1 MSLTRYLYIAF
12 FFFSTLSFGQ
22 LTDFN
27 FNATAINE
35 TCTNNGVIEMFVSNV
50 TPGAE
55 IIYQLYL
62 APDFENPL
70 AETTASSFAGLS
82 GGTYR
87 VVANQSND
95 GMVNSRQ
102 IDLIINDLVEILDF
116 EISDSTNTNCDTSAT
131 LIVTVLSGN
140 PVSYEIFS
148 GPEIRPLQE
157 SNEFFGLPSGTYT
170 VRVFDDCGDA
180 LTKAYTFNLI
190 NNDLLIGAPVL
201 PEVYSSC
208 TAIDITN
215 QISSTSGAPILYPLI
230 INYTVFAPN
239 GSIAQSFTQN
249 ISFGSVDVLELV
261 QNITLFGSELFDIQ
275 IEIVDNCN
283 TVFTQQFEIDPNP
296 KVSFQQESG
305 ECGDLFFSIAVI
317 NYFPPFTLNFTQPVE
332 FNPLIFNA
340 IYPGPYVQSPVT
352 FGDIENPVP
361 FGNYSL
367 SLEDACGRIG
377 VRNFSLTKKPL
388 QPQVGAANNGCASIF
403 GNVRISIP
411 DRKIVSIV
419 MTQAPNTYSGV
430 IPDNVT
436 GSVDGDGIYIN
447 NNLPIGIYTFVI
459 IDDCGETY
467 EKEVTVPAFV
477 FGPLVAVARPD
488 CNPTSGAVRLSTT
501 NGKLVTVKITA
512 APPTFLF
519 PLPYDVS
526 FNINANGLLFMADL
540 SAGMYSF
547 EAVDICGFELQNTIQ
562 INGYTSNS
570 DGFQLTR
577 KCGSFDITIDDTD
590 ESITG
595 KTFWL
600 QKYFPETNSWGHPT
614 TGAAFVE
621 GNIPTSST
629 AREIVN
635 STTVLNIFLI
645 GDFRI
650 VKVFQ
655 SFNNGNPD
663 AKCADLYVEFTVAPE
678 LIILGAFNLNCN
690 DGLGA
695 NNVVLD
701 VIGVQPFNFKI
712 MAPFVLDNGESNT
725 FSSLTEGVYI
735 FQVTDSCGNIKNIN
749 VETGTLLPLAIANE
763 PQSMLVC
770 RDDGVQFGIF
780 PLVNQTPQVLGNQNP
795 NFYNVTYHLTQVE
808 ANSGENALPDGYTNF
823 SNPQIIYVR
832 VQHQTITACYST
844 TSFKI
849 FAGIKPILMP
859 VGPLF
864 ICEGF
869 TTRLTAQ
876 SGFSAYE
883 WSTGETTQSIIVNE
897 AGTFTVT
904 VKNQYEDFSCDTSI
918 DYNVISSSRAEIQ
931 TVDTSDWSSSNNS
944 VTIVVE
950 GSGNYLY
957 SLDNENFQTENSFSN
972 LLAGIYTIYVKDENG
987 CGTVNE
993 VFTLLNYPKYFTPNA
1008 DGYNDT
1014 WQIQFSTAE
1023 PDLNVDIFDRFGKF
1037 VIRLKGGE
1045 VGWDGTYN
1053 GNNLPATDYWF
1064 VVVREDGKIYK
1075 GHFSLKR

>member
-12 FFFSTLSFGQ
+12 FFCSTLSFGQ

-27 FNATAINE
+27 FNATAVNE

-70 AETTASSFAGLS
+70 AETTASSFAGLA
-82 GGTYR
+82 GGIYR

-95 GMVNSRQ
+95 GIANSKQ
-102 IDLIINDLVEILDF
+102 IDLTISNLIEIIDF
-116 EISDSTNTNCDTSAT
+116 QISDATGTNCDTDAS

-140 PVSYEIFS
+140 PVLYEIIF
-148 GPEIRPLQE
+148 GPEIRPRQA
-157 SNEFFGLPSGTYT
+157 SNVFSGLLSGTYT

-180 LTKAYTFNLI
+180 LTKTYTFNI
-190 NNDLLIGAPVL
+190 IKNDLLIGAPVL
-201 PEVYSSC
+201 PEVYNSC
-208 TAIDITN
+208 TSIGITN
-215 QISSTSGAPILYPLI
+215 QISASSGASILYPLI
-230 INYTVFAPN
+230 VNYTVFAPD
-239 GSIAQSFTQN
+239 GLIAQTFTQN
-249 ISFGSVDVLELV
+249 IDFGPSDVVELI
-261 QNITLFGSELFDIQ
+261 QNTTLFGSELFDIN
-275 IEIVDNCN
+275 IEIIDNCN
-283 TVFTQQFEIDPNP
+283 TVFTEQFEINPNP

-305 ECGDLFFSIAVI
+305 ECGDLFFSINVI

-332 FNPLIFNA
+332 FNPLSFNE
-340 IYPGPYVQSPVT
+340 IYPGPYAQGPVT
-352 FGDIENPVP
+352 FGSIENPIP
-361 FGNYSL
+361 FGDYSF
-367 SLEDACGRIG
+367 SLQDNCGRTADT
-377 VRNFSLTKKPL
+377 NFSLILKIL
-388 QPQVGAANNGCASIF
+388 EPQAAASNNGCASVF

-419 MTQAPNTYSGV
+419 MTEAPNAYSGAL
-430 IPDNVT
+430 PDTVSD
-436 GSVDGDGIYIN
+436 GVDGNGVYIN
-447 NNLPIGIYTFVI
+447 TNLPIGIYTFVI
-459 IDDCGETY
+459 VDDCGDTY

-477 FGPLVAVARPD
+477 FGPLVALARPD
-488 CNPTSGAVRLSTT
+488 CSPTSGAIRLSTT

-519 PLPYDVS
+519 PLPYDAS
-526 FNINANGLLFMADL
+526 FNINANGLMYMADL
-540 SAGMYSF
+540 PAGMYSF
-547 EAVDICGFELQNTIQ
+547 EAVDSCGFELENTIQ

-577 KCGSFDITIDDTD
+577 KCGSFDITIEDND

-600 QKYFPETNSWGHPT
+600 QKYAPETNSWGHPN

-621 GNIPTSST
+621 GNIPTSSS
-629 AREIVN
+629 AREIGN
-635 STTVLNIFLI
+635 FSTVFNIFLI

-650 VKVFQ
+650 VKVYQ

-678 LIILGAFNLNCN
+678 LIILGAYNLSCN
-690 DGLGA
+690 DGSGL
-695 NNVVLD
+695 NSVVLD
-701 VIGVQPFNFKI
+701 VIGVQPFNYKV
-712 MAPFVLDNGESNT
+712 MDPFELDNGESNT
-725 FSSLTEGVYI
+725 FSELAEGVYI
-735 FQVTDSCGNIKNIN
+735 FQVSDSCGNIKNIT
-749 VETGTLLPLAIANE
+749 VEIGTLLPLVSANE

-770 RDDGVQFGIF
+770 RNDGVQFGVF

-795 NFYNVTYHLTQVE
+795 NYYDVTYHLTQEE
-808 ANSGENALPDGYTNF
+808 ADSGQNPLPDGYTNF

-832 VQHQTITACYST
+832 VQHQTITVCYAT

-849 FAGIKPILMP
+849 FAGIKPILTP
-859 VGPLF
+859 IVPLF

-869 TTRLTAQ
+869 TTKLTAQ

-883 WSTGETTQSIIVNE
+883 WSTGETTPSIIVNS
-897 AGTFTVT
+897 AGTYTLT
-904 VKNQYEDFSCDTSI
+904 VKNQYEDFSCDTSVN
-918 DYNVISSSRAEIQ
+918 YEVIASSRAEIQ
-931 TVDTSDWSSSNNS
+931 SVDTSDWSSSNNTVVVS
-944 VTIVVE
+944 VRGAGT
-950 GSGNYLY
+950 YQY
-957 SLDNENFQTENSFSN
+957 SLDDVFYQTSN
-972 LLAGIYTIYVKDENG
+972 TFDNLRPGIYTVYVRDENG
-987 CGTVNE
+987 CENVTE
-993 VFTLLNYPKYFTPNA
+993 EFTLLNYPKYFTPNA

-1014 WQIQFSTAE
+1014 WQIQFSAAE

-1037 VIRLKGGE
+1037 IIRLKGGQK
-1045 VGWDGTYN
+1045 GWDGTYN

-1064 VVVREDGKIYK
+1064 LVVREDGKIYT